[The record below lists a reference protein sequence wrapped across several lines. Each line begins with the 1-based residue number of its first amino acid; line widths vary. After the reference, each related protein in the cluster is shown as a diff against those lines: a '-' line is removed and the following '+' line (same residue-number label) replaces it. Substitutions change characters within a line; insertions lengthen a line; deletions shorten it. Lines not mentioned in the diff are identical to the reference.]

1 MHRWKTKN
9 VQKPAQAIQL
19 VHTDDSGQLQLD
31 ESAVQTCFLEGEIS
45 DLPVCLICV
54 IGEKRRGKSF
64 LLNYILRALS
74 CREEGRP
81 LSLGADDAPLGGF
94 EWRDGMISTTKGIWI
109 WSKPFIL
116 ENKGENMAVFVLD
129 TEGSLDIKSS
139 RDICLKLSG
148 LSMILSSYLIFNVNS
163 NLKTTEMDYL
173 EMYLDVAE
181 KVGRS
186 FDLQAL
192 QHLNILIRDWQD
204 FTRCGKEDARAY
216 VFHETENLQNDPSYR
231 LVSETLRGPLA
242 DCSLL
247 PHPGKGLLTGSQGKL
262 SDMDEDFRNLLTN
275 YIFTLVGDLWLHR
288 KTDRQGEHMTCAQ
301 LGNILKRVVNI
312 LQNVQYSFASP
323 LQMLFTFENHK
334 NMERVKEQFQGYIR
348 SMSKEASVL
357 RRGRNVSPSQM
368 ESNVKEKATKF
379 LGDFTQSI
387 QGDDAQEKE
396 RLVKELEQFLAKLQ
410 QKHCKDYSKRFYGF
424 RNQKNMEN
432 IKEQFQTEITL
443 KSKEVES
450 LIKEQTVSPARMESS
465 INDTAT
471 GLLCS
476 FKQSLQGDDTEEK
489 KRLEK
494 DLESCFLEQQ
504 QKFCL
509 DYSQRFYGF
518 KNQKM
523 MENTKEKLHINI
535 TIKELEKFKLI
546 RRGQHPF
553 RVNYDLRSAANEL
566 LDDYRE
572 CLEGIDDHQT
582 QLLVEEMEFYFSQK
596 IETFCNMYS
605 KVFNAW
611 TSIERTM
618 RTFKVYLN
626 QMKEETSSLWNPLMV
641 IPSVIESKIKD
652 RVNEYLVAFMSSLE
666 GINKEDRKIL
676 VDELKSHLDQK
687 QEEFCKEYSSDYSS
701 KIQGIIGGVTTTLL
715 AAKGLSARAS
725 LVAVAAEA
733 PLLATVVGGA
743 VIVGTIVV
751 LGRTYYVMR
760 QRNNP

>member
-1 MHRWKTKN
+1 RRPS
-9 VQKPAQAIQL
+9 KPAQAIQL

-301 LGNILKRVVNI
+301 LGNILKVCDIISV
-312 LQNVQYSFASP
+312 SFKP
-323 LQMLFTFENHK
+323 LIEKIIMLFTFENHK
-334 NMERVKEQFQGYIR
+334 NMERVKEQFQGVLKFQ
-348 SMSKEASVL
+348 SKEASVL

-443 KSKEVES
+443 
-450 LIKEQTVSPARMESS
+450 
-465 INDTAT
+465 
-471 GLLCS
+471 
-476 FKQSLQGDDTEEK
+476 
-489 KRLEK
+489 
-494 DLESCFLEQQ
+494 
-504 QKFCL
+504 
-509 DYSQRFYGF
+509 
-518 KNQKM
+518 
-523 MENTKEKLHINI
+523 
-535 TIKELEKFKLI
+535 KELEKFKLI